1 MVYPNEDITHVF
13 SRKQGDWV
21 KDNSPASDEELEVP
35 DNLPAQMT
43 LPTVIAT
50 LQRVQDKRK
59 NSLYENTIRYL
70 KDYSALKVQFQASNN
85 LISQLQ
91 DKVNSLQSE
100 LGRDV
105 VSEIQEEE
113 NNEEEKK
120 V

>member
-1 MVYPNEDITHVF
+1 
-13 SRKQGDWV
+13 
-21 KDNSPASDEELEVP
+21 
-35 DNLPAQMT
+35 MT

-70 KDYSALKVQFQASNN
+70 KDYSALKIQFQASNN

-105 VSEIQEEE
+105 VSEIKEEE

>member
-1 MVYPNEDITHVF
+1 MKI
-13 SRKQGDWV
+13 
-21 KDNSPASDEELEVP
+21 
-35 DNLPAQMT
+35 
-43 LPTVIAT
+43 
-50 LQRVQDKRK
+50 
-59 NSLYENTIRYL
+59 
-70 KDYSALKVQFQASNN
+70 QFQASNN

-105 VSEIQEEE
+105 VSEIKEEE

>member
-1 MVYPNEDITHVF
+1 MIYPNEDITHVF

-21 KDNSPASDEELEVP
+21 NETSPASVDEIEVP

-59 NSLYENTIRYL
+59 SSLYENAIRYL
-70 KDYSALKVQFQASNN
+70 KEYSTLKILFQASNN
-85 LISQLQ
+85 RISQLQ
-91 DKVNSLQSE
+91 SRISSLQSE

-105 VSEIQEEE
+105 VSEIQED
-113 NNEEEKK
+113 NNAEEKK